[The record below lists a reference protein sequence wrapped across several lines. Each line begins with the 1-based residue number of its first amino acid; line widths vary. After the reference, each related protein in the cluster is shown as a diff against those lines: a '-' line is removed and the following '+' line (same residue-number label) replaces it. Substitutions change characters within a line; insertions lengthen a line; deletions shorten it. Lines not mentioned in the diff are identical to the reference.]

1 MATAAAFTTTAAAA
15 FAAVLVTMVMT
26 MTATAAVFTVIVV
39 VIVRAMNMTVS
50 QFFFSRFTNRNNFYV
65 KFQILARQHVV
76 TINHNVIVF
85 HFGNLYRYR
94 ARSVSAET
102 HPYLQFINAH
112 KDVFRH
118 TLHQIFVI
126 LAVSVVRAN
135 SDIKFVANFMAFQ
148 RRFGPEIREP
158 WPCR

>member
-1 MATAAAFTTTAAAA
+1 MATATAFTTTAAAA

-26 MTATAAVFTVIVV
+26 MTATATVFTVIVV
-39 VIVRAMNMTVS
+39 VIVRAVNMTVS

-94 ARSVSAET
+94 ALVV
-102 HPYLQFINAH
+102 PPGNASLPA
-112 KDVFRH
+112 V
-118 TLHQIFVI
+118 HQ
-126 LAVSVVRAN
+126 R
-135 SDIKFVANFMAFQ
+135 
-148 RRFGPEIREP
+148 P
-158 WPCR
+158 

>member
-39 VIVRAMNMTVS
+39 VIVCAVNMTVS

-65 KFQILARQHVV
+65 KFQILTRQHVV

-94 ARSVSAET
+94 ALVGFRQET

-148 RRFGPEIREP
+148 RGFQTRDQEP
-158 WPCR
+158 